1 MDGMSKSSSNLISN
15 KYFRQEKDSMLS
27 ALSMSEKS
35 GSVKNIYFCV
45 ENFGGNRT

>member
-1 MDGMSKSSSNLISN
+1 MDGLSKSSPSNLISN

-35 GSVKNIYFCV
+35 GSVKNIFFV
-45 ENFGGNRT
+45 EKVWR